1 MNSSRR
7 TVTGAFLGGRF
18 AGNLRMARLS
28 INEMTTYRWSFEEDV
43 VELQAAGIPAIGVWR
58 QKVAD
63 IGEDRAVDLLAQS
76 GLAVSN
82 LLWAGGFTGSDGH
95 TFIESIQDAADAIRL
110 AARLRAGCLVVYSG
124 GRNSH
129 THNHARRLFAGA
141 LAELLPLAMEL
152 DVTLAVEPMYSACA
166 AEWTF
171 LTTLAE
177 AMSLVD
183 EMAHPHLKLAFDTYH
198 LGHDPGVLDEI
209 ARVAPH
215 IAIVHLGDSRKPPT
229 IEQSRQRLCDGIL
242 PLRQIVAAL
251 QTAGYDGDYDVEL
264 MGEDIEQMC
273 YRELLQDCRRAF
285 ADLLPA

>member
-1 MNSSRR
+1 
-7 TVTGAFLGGRF
+7 
-18 AGNLRMARLS
+18 
-28 INEMTTYRWSFEEDV
+28 
-43 VELQAAGIPAIGVWR
+43 
-58 QKVAD
+58 
-63 IGEDRAVDLLAQS
+63 GEDRAAELLTQS

-95 TFIESIQDAADAIRL
+95 TFAESVQDAADAIRL

-152 DVTLAVEPMYSACA
+152 DVTLAIEPMYSACA

-171 LTTLAE
+171 LTTLSD
-177 AMSLVD
+177 AMTLV
-183 EMAHPHLKLAFDTYH
+183 EEIAHPRLKLAFDTYH
-198 LGHDPGVLDEI
+198 LGHDPKVLDDI

-215 IAIVHLGDSRKPPT
+215 VAIVHLGDSRQPPT
-229 IEQSRQRLCDGIL
+229 CEQSRQRLCEGVL

-251 QTAGYDGDYDVEL
+251 QSAGYDGDYDVEL

-273 YRELLQDCRRAF
+273 YRQLLQDCRRAF

>member
-1 MNSSRR
+1 
-7 TVTGAFLGGRF
+7 
-18 AGNLRMARLS
+18 MARLS
-28 INEMTTYRWSFEEDV
+28 INEMTTYRWSFEEDLA
-43 VELQAAGIPAIGVWR
+43 ELRAASIPAIGVWR

-63 IGEDRAVDLLAQS
+63 LGEDRAVALLAES

-95 TFIESIQDAADAIRL
+95 TFTESLQDAAEAIRL

-129 THNHARRLFAGA
+129 THNHARRLFVGA
-141 LAELLPLAMEL
+141 LEELLPLAMEL
-152 DVTLAVEPMYSACA
+152 DVILAVEPMHSACA

-171 LTTLAE
+171 LTTLDE
-177 AMSLVD
+177 AMSLLQ
-183 EMAHPHLKLAFDTYH
+183 ALSHPHLKLAFDTYH
-198 LGHDPGVLDEI
+198 LGHNPRVVEEI
-209 ARVAPH
+209 AAIARH

-229 IEQSRQRLCDGIL
+229 IEQSRQRLCEGIL

-264 MGEDIEQMC
+264 MGEDIERVC
-273 YRELLQDCRRAF
+273 YRELLKDCRQAF
-285 ADLLPA
+285 TELLPV